1 MQASASTAFGA
12 DTELRKRAAAV
23 SFLPPASF
31 DPDDKEVASYV
42 GLIRET
48 VKKKTPTGVLRTLT
62 SFMHAITL
70 FCLHQFGH
78 IETSGAI
85 KAGQDPRRRNRA
97 KTTQRGKSL
106 AGPF

>member
-1 MQASASTAFGA
+1 
-12 DTELRKRAAAV
+12 V
-23 SFLPPASF
+23 SFLPPASY
-31 DPDDKEVASYV
+31 DPDDKEVAGYV

-78 IETSGAI
+78 IETLALL
-85 KAGQDPRRRNRA
+85 KQVKTRVEETEQKTGQEG
-97 KTTQRGKSL
+97 KTL
-106 AGPF
+106 ARPF

>member
-1 MQASASTAFGA
+1 
-12 DTELRKRAAAV
+12 V

-31 DPDDKEVASYV
+31 DPDDKEVAGYV

-78 IETSGAI
+78 IETLALL
-85 KAGQDPRRRNRA
+85 KQV
-97 KTTQRGKSL
+97 KTRVEETEQKTIQRGKSL